1 MGSFLETVYDVL
13 FNPKEAMKMIAEKK
27 LTGQALVM
35 FFIGMLVPVWAIYA
49 GMRDTTGVPAIVFL
63 FILQSAGSLLFWVV
77 SAAVLTFVA
86 ELFGGRGTAV
96 GLFAALGFS
105 HLPRVAV
112 MPLWVIAS
120 LLPAGIQGAAF
131 GAIGVIIVIWTLLLH
146 VAALRGAHGLSGIKA
161 VLVLAAPLL
170 ALIGTIAVLMIFAGS
185 ALIHLPFYG

>member
-13 FNPKEAMKMIAEKK
+13 FNPKEAMQIIAEKK

-35 FFIGMLVPVWAIYA
+35 FTIGMLVPVWAVYA
-49 GMRDTTGVPAIVFL
+49 GIKDTTGVPAVGFL
-63 FILQSAGSLLFWVV
+63 FILHGIGSLLFWVI

-105 HLPRVAV
+105 HLPRVVV

-131 GAIGVIIVIWTLLLH
+131 GVIGVIVVIWTLSLH

-161 VLVLAAPLL
+161 VLVLVAPML
-170 ALIGTIAVLMIFAGS
+170 ALIGTITVLVIFAGS